1 MKILLI
7 GEYSNLHNSLKQG
20 LQKNGFEV
28 TLLSTGDGFKN
39 FDSDIPI
46 KSSLFEN
53 KFLKLI
59 AKLIDRLIGVSLNE
73 IEIFIKA
80 IFKINKLKG
89 FDIVQLINERSFGTS
104 PRLEKT
110 ILKYIFKNN
119 KKVFLLACGVD
130 TVSIKYASEKKFR
143 YSILSPYFKN
153 KNLKGEFKHTVKYL
167 NSNYLMLGEYV
178 RDNVKGIISSDL
190 DYHIP
195 YENFNKYLGMIPNP
209 VNIDKLKKSEINKK
223 NKIFI
228 LHAINS
234 KNKIKKGNEFFEKSL
249 ILIEEKYKNKIKI
262 VKTIDRP
269 YSEHIINVNEC
280 DILLDQ
286 VYAYDQGYNALEAM
300 ALGKVV
306 FTGAEKEW
314 VEFYNI
320 KEDSIA
326 INALPDISKIVEKLS
341 WLIENP
347 LQLKSISKNARKFIE
362 EHHDYKNIA
371 NKYLKTWKTK

>member
-46 KSSLFEN
+46 KSTLFEN

-209 VNIDKLKKSEINKK
+209 INIDKLKKCEINKK

-249 ILIEEKYKNKIKI
+249 MLIEEKYKNKIKI

-347 LQLKSISKNARKFIE
+347 MQLKSISKNARKFIE

>member
-39 FDSDIPI
+39 FDSDILI

-73 IEIFIKA
+73 IEIFVKT

-89 FDIVQLINERSFGTS
+89 FDIVQLINERAFGTS
-104 PRLEKT
+104 PRLEK
-110 ILKYIFKNN
+110 IVLKYIFKNN

-153 KNLKGEFKHTVKYL
+153 KNLKREFKQTTKYL

-195 YENFNKYLGMIPNP
+195 YKNFNKYLCMIPNP
-209 VNIDKLKKSEINKK
+209 INIDKLKKSEINEK

-249 ILIEEKYKNKIKI
+249 ILIEEKYKNIIKI

-320 KEDSIA
+320 KDDSVA